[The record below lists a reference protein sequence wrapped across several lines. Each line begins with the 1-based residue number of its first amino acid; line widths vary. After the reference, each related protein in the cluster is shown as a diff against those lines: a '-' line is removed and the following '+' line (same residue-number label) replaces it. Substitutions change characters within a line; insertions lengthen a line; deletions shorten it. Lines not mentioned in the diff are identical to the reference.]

1 MVLQKHSEGKLNPN
15 CAATVV
21 KLSESPLHFDLLQVY
36 NRSFMNTLSRSEKI
50 GIGAIALGAALNVPV
65 WYAALSS
72 GEKLQAEQN
81 RTSAAVQSALTNKNT
96 SAANKR
102 ANEDHE
108 RLVMAMTRF
117 DQQNDDVDTGATA
130 PTTDFTLNHGTAK
143 FAGAESEWWQIKNIC
158 VNNPAWYCGAH
169 SNGVPPPTISIDYNP
184 PVLRMPV
191 PPPQSQ
197 QRRSKPTQP
206 AQSNASSNDP
216 ISKKLRQ
223 LQMDN
228 MSDFLDS
235 ATNGL
240 EAMTQSEAN
249 LLLMLLNDVAS
260 DQLYA
265 ADFLRNQNT
274 NCQEFIQRITGIAN
288 RFSTQI
294 FSDPEAGSPTP
305 RNLAYATWLYRMQD
319 IGFTQSPDN
328 SLTWEFIPSTLLYCN
343 NNTPGAS
350 SEYGQNDEFDDDD
363 SY

>member
-1 MVLQKHSEGKLNPN
+1 
-15 CAATVV
+15 
-21 KLSESPLHFDLLQVY
+21 
-36 NRSFMNTLSRSEKI
+36 MNTLSRSEKI

-81 RTSAAVQSALTNKNT
+81 RTSAAAQSALTNKDAP
-96 SAANKR
+96 AANQR
-102 ANEDHE
+102 ANKDHE

-117 DQQNDDVDTGATA
+117 DQQNDDVDTDAIA

-143 FAGAESEWWQIKNIC
+143 FAGAESEWWQIKNFC

-191 PPPQSQ
+191 PPPQSK
-197 QRRSKPTQP
+197 QRRTKITQPTQG
-206 AQSNASSNDP
+206 NAASNDP
-216 ISKKLRQ
+216 ISNKLRQ

-228 MSDFLDS
+228 MSDFLSS
-235 ATNGL
+235 ASTGL

-260 DQLYA
+260 DQRYA
-265 ADFLRNQNT
+265 ADFLRNQNSDCIT
-274 NCQEFIQRITGIAN
+274 FIQRITGVAN
-288 RFSTQI
+288 KFSTQI
-294 FSDPEAGSPTP
+294 MSDAEAGAPTP
-305 RNLAYATWLYRMQD
+305 RNLAYATWLYRMKD

-328 SLTWEFIPSTLLYCN
+328 TLTWEVIPSTLLYCEN
-343 NNTPGAS
+343 DTPGTN
-350 SEYGQNDEFDDDD
+350 SEYGQSDEFNDED